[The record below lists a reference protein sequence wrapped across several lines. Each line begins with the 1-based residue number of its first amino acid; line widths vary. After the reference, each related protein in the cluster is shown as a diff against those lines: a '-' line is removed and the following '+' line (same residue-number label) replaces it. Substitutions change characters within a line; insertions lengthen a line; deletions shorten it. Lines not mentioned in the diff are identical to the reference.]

1 VSSDVRLGP
10 VSYVV
15 LGIVALRGPSTPYEL
30 KQFVERTLGY
40 FWPFPHTQLYTEP
53 ARLADAGLLDEARED
68 GGRRRR
74 HYTITDGGRAALSEW
89 LAVPATAPSEIRDSG
104 LLKLFFGELGEP
116 EQMLALAH
124 AQAAAQRELLARYQA
139 IHERYRD
146 RPEYAHRV
154 ITVELG
160 IAYAR
165 AAIAFW
171 ESVATRQA
179 APKPRRRATR
189 SG

>member
-53 ARLADAGLLDEARED
+53 ARLADAGLLEEARED

-89 LAVPATAPSEIRDSG
+89 LAVPATAPSEIRDLG

-124 AQAAAQRELLARYQA
+124 AQAAAQRELLARYEA

-146 RPEYAHRV
+146 RPEYAHRL

-165 AAIAFW
+165 AAIEFW
-171 ESVATRQA
+171 EGVATREA
-179 APKPRRRATR
+179 APKCRRRATR

>member
-1 VSSDVRLGP
+1 MSSSSSSSAR
-10 VSYVV
+10 S
-15 LGIVALRGPSTPYEL
+15 ATSGPS
-30 KQFVERTLGY
+30 RTRSS
-40 FWPFPHTQLYTEP
+40 TQSP
-53 ARLADAGLLDEARED
+53 RASPPPGCSKRRAV

-124 AQAAAQRELLARYQA
+124 AQADAQRELLARYQA

-146 RPEYAHRV
+146 RPEYAHRL

-165 AAIAFW
+165 AAIEFW
-171 ESVATRQA
+171 ESVATREA
-179 APKPRRRATR
+179 APKRRRRATR
-189 SG
+189 SA